1 MRYYAMMACV
11 LITGA
16 CFAVESTAPAASTPD
31 ETANGIHLFNG
42 KDLNGWYTYL
52 KGRGRDVDPLKV
64 FTVTDG
70 SLRISGEEFGCVTS
84 VNEFENYHLVMEF
97 KWGELTHAGRK
108 DKARDSGLLVHSTGE
123 DGDYG
128 VMWMYCIECQMIE
141 GGTGDILVVGDD
153 SEKFKATCP
162 VAAEQSGGCYVF
174 QPDGQPATLHA
185 GRVNWFGRDPDWKD
199 VIGFRGRQDVEKP
212 LGEWNRYECIAEG
225 NTLTVLLNGTV
236 VNKCLE
242 VQPHKGRIQIQSEGA
257 ELFVRRVD
265 IIPLDS
271 DNAGSSASQ
280 Q

>member
-52 KGRGRDVDPLKV
+52 KDRGRDVDPLKV

-123 DGDYG
+123 DGAYG
-128 VMWMYCIECQMIE
+128 GMWMYCIECQMIE

-225 NTLTVLLNGTV
+225 NTLTVLLNGIV

-257 ELFVRRVD
+257 ELFVRCVD
-265 IIPLDS
+265 LIPLDS
-271 DNAGSSASQ
+271 DNAGVSASQ
-280 Q
+280 H